1 MRKLL
6 FIMMGLLCS
15 MWTFGQVNFQDIKI
29 LDACEKAKQENKQ
42 VFVFVYSTW
51 YKPSLIMFDKVF
63 TDQKVAGWMNERF
76 VSLKYDYDGG
86 AKSDLRRLS
95 NEYGINT
102 VPISFIFNAD
112 GELENRVMIGHS
124 EPDAW
129 LKLLKNAM
137 KVSLSDYAHKF
148 DKGNRNVNFL
158 SDYLKRLLNVS
169 LYNNTTKEVS
179 TALFQNL
186 TEKQRT
192 SSRYW
197 FMFKD
202 LTLSPVGSEY
212 LEYVLSHFDAFCK
225 GVGEDSVKN
234 VISTAYKA
242 KLCKVLVLQDKLS
255 LKDVQMIGE
264 RLKPY
269 NLNDNEFLK
278 IARHEIKIN
287 LEEIIQSAARILD
300 NKGRFAMVHRP
311 DRMIEIINIMQKYD
325 IEPKRIRFVYP
336 KIGKDSH
343 IFLIEGMYKGNKG
356 LKIESPLYAHN
367 DDGSY
372 TNEIRKMFGEDINE

>member
-29 LDACEKAKQENKQ
+29 LDACEKAKQEKKQ
-42 VFVFVYSTW
+42 VFVIVYSTW
-51 YKPSLIMFDKVF
+51 YKPSLVMFEKVF
-63 TDQKVAGWMNERF
+63 TDPKVADWMNERF

-112 GELENRVMIGHS
+112 GELENRIMIGHS

-129 LKLLKNAM
+129 LKLLKDAM

-148 DKGNRNVNFL
+148 NKGNRSINFL
-158 SDYLKRLLNVS
+158 VDYLKQLLNIS

-192 SSRYW
+192 SAQYW

-202 LTLSPVGSEY
+202 ATLSPVGSGY

-234 VISTAYKA
+234 VISAAYKA
-242 KLCKVLVLQDKLS
+242 KLCMVLALQERMS
-255 LKDVQMIGE
+255 LDELQEIGQ
-264 RLKPY
+264 RLASY
-269 NLNDNEFLK
+269 NLNDKEFDVFFQLVENLLKKDWENVLVVAENNFPTMNEISLSWAFLAVSFVYSNGDDLQRTRVLQLRDK
-278 IARHEIKIN
+278 LKASVKNANVRSM
-287 LEEIIQSAARILD
+287 LED
-300 NKGRFAMVHRP
+300 FHP
-311 DRMIEIINIMQKYD
+311 
-325 IEPKRIRFVYP
+325 EPK
-336 KIGKDSH
+336 
-343 IFLIEGMYKGNKG
+343 L
-356 LKIESPLYAHN
+356 
-367 DDGSY
+367 
-372 TNEIRKMFGEDINE
+372 

>member
-63 TDQKVAGWMNERF
+63 TDQKVADWMNEHF
-76 VSLKYDYDGG
+76 ISLKYDYDGG

-158 SDYLKRLLNVS
+158 SDYLKQLLNVS

-269 NLNDNEFLK
+269 NLNDNEFEVFFLLV
-278 IARHEIKIN
+278 EN
-287 LEEIIQSAARILD
+287 LMKKDWESVLSVAEK
-300 NKGRFAMVHRP
+300 NFP
-311 DRMIEIINIMQKYD
+311 IMD
-325 IEPKRIRFVYP
+325 EVSLSWALFSLSFVYANGDDAQ
-336 KIGKDSH
+336 KTRVLQLRDK
-343 IFLIEGMYKGNKG
+343 
-356 LKIESPLYAHN
+356 LKVSVKNAEVRSML
-367 DDGSY
+367 
-372 TNEIRKMFGEDINE
+372 EDFHREVKL